1 MKMIFKCYAK
11 KLFGAK
17 YGRVLRNLFVIFIL
31 YWGLHQAE
39 ISITIAPSILYFMI
53 SFLTA
58 GVMWQILAAEA
69 EAAQMQ
75 NMMMLPLDGK
85 KFVSAYT
92 AALGLYTIFTR
103 TAVLLAVILAVSEQG
118 WQEIIHTI
126 FCMINA
132 VLVTAVI
139 FSLKKYR
146 AGGILCAAGMAALIF
161 LGWNKNWFMSMLLV
175 IGITALLLLQ
185 NTDVYPFYRPEGEKK
200 RTPKTHRNS
209 SVRRY
214 FLRYLE
220 DHKNYLANT
229 GIVWCAA
236 CILPMIFRQMESM
249 FAVLIGFAVLTLNTP
264 ICILL
269 SCDRSLE
276 QAVRVLPGQKQTF
289 CSPYCLFIFSC
300 NVTADMIFLCSWQIQ
315 AGGVTVWMFI
325 TAVCFSLQSAI
336 CAVLLEWFYPIRK
349 WKTESDLWHH
359 PRKYVV
365 PGFMVLLAGFIG
377 TIPEAT
383 ILFLILLGIEM
394 ISFVILWRKA

>member
-17 YGRVLRNLFVIFIL
+17 YERALRNLFVIFIL
-31 YWGLHQAE
+31 YWGLHLAE
-39 ISITIAPSILYFMI
+39 IKIIIAPSIPYFMI
-53 SFLTA
+53 GFLTA
-58 GVMWQILAAEA
+58 GVMWQVLAAEA
-69 EAAQMQ
+69 GAAQMQ
-75 NMMMLPLDGK
+75 NMMMLPLDEK
-85 KFVSAYT
+85 KFVLAYT
-92 AALGLYTIFTR
+92 AALGLYTIFSR
-103 TAVLLAVILAVSEQG
+103 TAVLLAVILAVSEQE

-139 FSLKKYR
+139 FSLKKYH
-146 AGGILCAAGMAALIF
+146 AAGILCVAGIAAVIF
-161 LGWNKNWFMSMLLV
+161 LGWNKNWFIGMLLM
-175 IGITALLLLQ
+175 IGVTALSLLQ
-185 NTDVYPFYRPEGEKK
+185 NTDAYSFYGPEGEKK
-200 RTPKTHRNS
+200 RTPKTHRHG
-209 SVRRY
+209 SVRCY
-214 FLRYLE
+214 FLRYLK

-229 GIVWCAA
+229 GIMWCAA
-236 CILPMIFRQMESM
+236 YILPMIFRQMESM

-383 ILFLILLGIEM
+383 ILFMILLGIEM
-394 ISFVILWRKA
+394 ISFVIVCQKA

>member
-58 GVMWQILAAEA
+58 GVMWQVLAAEA
-69 EAAQMQ
+69 GAAQMQ
-75 NMMMLPLDGK
+75 NMMMLPLDEK
-85 KFVSAYT
+85 KFVLAYT
-92 AALGLYTIFTR
+92 AALGLYTIFSR
-103 TAVLLAVILAVSEQG
+103 TAVLLAVILAVSEQE

-139 FSLKKYR
+139 FSLKKYH
-146 AGGILCAAGMAALIF
+146 AAGILCVAGIAAVIF
-161 LGWNKNWFMSMLLV
+161 LGWNKNWFIGMLLM
-175 IGITALLLLQ
+175 IGVTALSLLQ
-185 NTDVYPFYRPEGEKK
+185 NTDAYSFYGPEGEKK
-200 RTPKTHRNS
+200 RTPKTHRHG
-209 SVRRY
+209 SVWCY
-214 FLRYLE
+214 FFRYLK

-229 GIVWCAA
+229 GIMWCAA

-276 QAVRVLPGQKQTF
+276 QAVRVLPGQKQMF

-394 ISFVILWRKA
+394 ISFVIVCQKA

>member
-31 YWGLHQAE
+31 YWGLHLAE
-39 ISITIAPSILYFMI
+39 IKIIIAPSILYFMI

-58 GVMWQILAAEA
+58 GVMWQVLAAEA
-69 EAAQMQ
+69 GAAQMQ
-75 NMMMLPLDGK
+75 NMMMLPLDEK
-85 KFVSAYT
+85 KFVLAYT
-92 AALGLYTIFTR
+92 AALGLYTIFSR
-103 TAVLLAVILAVSEQG
+103 TAVLLAVILAVSEQE

-139 FSLKKYR
+139 FSLKKYH
-146 AGGILCAAGMAALIF
+146 AAGILCVAGIAAVIF
-161 LGWNKNWFMSMLLV
+161 LGWNKNWFIGMLLM
-175 IGITALLLLQ
+175 IGVTALSLLQ
-185 NTDVYPFYRPEGEKK
+185 NTDAYSFYGPEGEKK
-200 RTPKTHRNS
+200 RTPKTHRHG
-209 SVRRY
+209 SVWCY
-214 FLRYLE
+214 FLRYLK

-229 GIVWCAA
+229 GIMWCAA

-276 QAVRVLPGQKQTF
+276 QAVRVLPGQKQMF

-394 ISFVILWRKA
+394 ISFVIVCQKA

>member
-31 YWGLHQAE
+31 YWGLHLAE
-39 ISITIAPSILYFMI
+39 IKIIIAPSILYFMI
-53 SFLTA
+53 GFLTA
-58 GVMWQILAAEA
+58 GVMWQVLAAEA
-69 EAAQMQ
+69 GAAQMQ
-75 NMMMLPLDGK
+75 NMMMLPLDEK
-85 KFVSAYT
+85 KFVFAYT
-92 AALGLYTIFTR
+92 AALGLYTIFSR
-103 TAVLLAVILAVSEQG
+103 TAVLLAVILAVSEQE

-139 FSLKKYR
+139 FSLKKYH
-146 AGGILCAAGMAALIF
+146 AAGILCVAGIAAVIF
-161 LGWNKNWFMSMLLV
+161 LGWNKNWFIGMLLM
-175 IGITALLLLQ
+175 IGVTALSLLQ
-185 NTDVYPFYRPEGEKK
+185 NTDAYSFYGPEGEKK
-200 RTPKTHRNS
+200 RTPKTHRHG
-209 SVRRY
+209 SVWCY
-214 FLRYLE
+214 FLRYLK

-229 GIVWCAA
+229 GIMWCAA

-276 QAVRVLPGQKQTF
+276 QAVRVLPGQKQMF

-394 ISFVILWRKA
+394 ISFVIVCQKA

>member
-31 YWGLHQAE
+31 YWGLHLAE
-39 ISITIAPSILYFMI
+39 IKIIIAPSILYFMI
-53 SFLTA
+53 GFLTA
-58 GVMWQILAAEA
+58 GVMWQVLAAEA
-69 EAAQMQ
+69 GAAQMQ
-75 NMMMLPLDGK
+75 NMMMLPLDEK
-85 KFVSAYT
+85 KFVLAYT
-92 AALGLYTIFTR
+92 AALGLYTIFSR
-103 TAVLLAVILAVSEQG
+103 TAVLLAVILAVSEQE

-139 FSLKKYR
+139 FSLKKYH
-146 AGGILCAAGMAALIF
+146 AAGILCVAGIAAVIF
-161 LGWNKNWFMSMLLV
+161 LGWNKNWFIGMLLM
-175 IGITALLLLQ
+175 IGVTALSLLQ
-185 NTDVYPFYRPEGEKK
+185 NTDAYSFYGPEGEKK
-200 RTPKTHRNS
+200 RTPKTHRHG
-209 SVRRY
+209 SVWCY
-214 FLRYLE
+214 FLRYLK

-229 GIVWCAA
+229 GIMWCAA

-264 ICILL
+264 VCILL

-276 QAVRVLPGQKQTF
+276 QAVRVLPGQKQMF

-394 ISFVILWRKA
+394 ISFVIVCQKA

>member
-31 YWGLHQAE
+31 YWGLHLAE
-39 ISITIAPSILYFMI
+39 IKIIIAPSILYFMI
-53 SFLTA
+53 GFLTA
-58 GVMWQILAAEA
+58 GVMWQVLAAEA
-69 EAAQMQ
+69 GAAQMQ
-75 NMMMLPLDGK
+75 NMMMLPLDEK
-85 KFVSAYT
+85 KFVLAYT
-92 AALGLYTIFTR
+92 AALGLYTIFSR
-103 TAVLLAVILAVSEQG
+103 TAVLLAVILAVSEQE

-139 FSLKKYR
+139 FSLKKYH
-146 AGGILCAAGMAALIF
+146 AAGILCVAGIAAVIF
-161 LGWNKNWFMSMLLV
+161 LGWNKNWFIGMLLM
-175 IGITALLLLQ
+175 IGVTALSLLQ
-185 NTDVYPFYRPEGEKK
+185 NTDAYSFYGPEGEKK
-200 RTPKTHRNS
+200 RTPKTHRHG
-209 SVRRY
+209 SVWCY
-214 FLRYLE
+214 FLRYLK

-229 GIVWCAA
+229 GIMWCAA

-249 FAVLIGFAVLTLNTP
+249 FAVLIGFVVLTLNTP

-276 QAVRVLPGQKQTF
+276 QAVRVLPGQKQMF

-394 ISFVILWRKA
+394 ISFVIVCQKA

>member
-31 YWGLHQAE
+31 YWGLHLAE
-39 ISITIAPSILYFMI
+39 IKIIIAPSILYFMI
-53 SFLTA
+53 GFLTA
-58 GVMWQILAAEA
+58 GVMWQVLAAEA
-69 EAAQMQ
+69 GAAQMQ
-75 NMMMLPLDGK
+75 NMMMLPLDEK
-85 KFVSAYT
+85 KFVLAYT
-92 AALGLYTIFTR
+92 AALGLYTIFSR
-103 TAVLLAVILAVSEQG
+103 TAVLLAVILAVSEQE

-139 FSLKKYR
+139 FSLKKYH
-146 AGGILCAAGMAALIF
+146 AAGILCVAGIAAVIF
-161 LGWNKNWFMSMLLV
+161 LGWNKNWFIGMLLM
-175 IGITALLLLQ
+175 IGVTALSLLQ
-185 NTDVYPFYRPEGEKK
+185 NTDAYSFYGPEGEEK
-200 RTPKTHRNS
+200 RTPKTHRHG
-209 SVRRY
+209 SVRCY
-214 FLRYLE
+214 FLRYLKN
-220 DHKNYLANT
+220 HKNYLTNT
-229 GIVWCAA
+229 GIMWCAA

-276 QAVRVLPGQKQTF
+276 QAVRVLPGQKQMF

-394 ISFVILWRKA
+394 ISFVIVCQKA

>member
-31 YWGLHQAE
+31 YWGLHLAE
-39 ISITIAPSILYFMI
+39 IKIIIAPSILYFMI
-53 SFLTA
+53 GFLTA
-58 GVMWQILAAEA
+58 GVMWQVLAAEA
-69 EAAQMQ
+69 GAAQMQ
-75 NMMMLPLDGK
+75 NMMMLPLDEK
-85 KFVSAYT
+85 KFVLAYT
-92 AALGLYTIFTR
+92 AALGLYTIFSR
-103 TAVLLAVILAVSEQG
+103 TAVLLAVILAVSEQE

-139 FSLKKYR
+139 FSLKKYH
-146 AGGILCAAGMAALIF
+146 AAGILCVAGIAAVIF
-161 LGWNKNWFMSMLLV
+161 LGWNKNWFIGMLLM
-175 IGITALLLLQ
+175 IGVTALSLLQ
-185 NTDVYPFYRPEGEKK
+185 NTDAYSFYGPEGEKK
-200 RTPKTHRNS
+200 RTPKTHRHG
-209 SVRRY
+209 SVWCY
-214 FLRYLE
+214 FLRYLK

-229 GIVWCAA
+229 GIMWCAA

-276 QAVRVLPGQKQTF
+276 QAVRVLPGQKQMF

-394 ISFVILWRKA
+394 ISFVIVCQKA

>member
-31 YWGLHQAE
+31 YWGLHLAE
-39 ISITIAPSILYFMI
+39 IKIIIAPSILYFMI
-53 SFLTA
+53 GFLTA
-58 GVMWQILAAEA
+58 GVMWQVLAAEA
-69 EAAQMQ
+69 GAAQMQ
-75 NMMMLPLDGK
+75 NMMMLPLDEK
-85 KFVSAYT
+85 KFVLAYT
-92 AALGLYTIFTR
+92 AALGLYTIFSR
-103 TAVLLAVILAVSEQG
+103 TAVLLAVILAVSEQE

-139 FSLKKYR
+139 FSLKKYH
-146 AGGILCAAGMAALIF
+146 AAGILCVAGIAAVIF
-161 LGWNKNWFMSMLLV
+161 LGWNKNWFIGMLLM
-175 IGITALLLLQ
+175 IGVTALSLLQ
-185 NTDVYPFYRPEGEKK
+185 NTDAYSFYGPEGEKK
-200 RTPKTHRNS
+200 RTPKTHRHG
-209 SVRRY
+209 SVWCY
-214 FLRYLE
+214 FLRYLK

-229 GIVWCAA
+229 GIMWCAA

-276 QAVRVLPGQKQTF
+276 QAVRVLPGQKQMF

-325 TAVCFSLQSAI
+325 TAVCFSMQSAI

-394 ISFVILWRKA
+394 ISFVIVCQKA

>member
-17 YGRVLRNLFVIFIL
+17 YEKVLQNLFVIFIL
-31 YWGLHQAE
+31 YWGLHLAE
-39 ISITIAPSILYFMI
+39 IKIIIAPSILYFMI
-53 SFLTA
+53 GFLTA
-58 GVMWQILAAEA
+58 GVMWQVLAAEA
-69 EAAQMQ
+69 GAAQMQ
-75 NMMMLPLDGK
+75 NMMMLPLDEK
-85 KFVSAYT
+85 KFVLVYT
-92 AALGLYTIFTR
+92 AALGLYTIFSR
-103 TAVLLAVILAVSEQG
+103 TAVLLAVILAVSEQE

-139 FSLKKYR
+139 FSLKKYH
-146 AGGILCAAGMAALIF
+146 AAGILCAAEIAAVIF
-161 LGWNKNWFMSMLLV
+161 LGWNKNWFIGMLLM
-175 IGITALLLLQ
+175 IGVTALSLLQ
-185 NTDVYPFYRPEGEKK
+185 NTDAYSFYGPEGEKK
-200 RTPKTHRNS
+200 RTPKTHRHG
-209 SVRRY
+209 SVRCY
-214 FLRYLE
+214 FLRYLK

-229 GIVWCAA
+229 EIMWCAA

-383 ILFLILLGIEM
+383 ILFMILLGIEM
-394 ISFVILWRKA
+394 ISFVIVCQKA

>member
-1 MKMIFKCYAK
+1 M
-11 KLFGAK
+11 
-17 YGRVLRNLFVIFIL
+17 GRVLRNLFVIFIL
-31 YWGLHQAE
+31 YWGLHLAE
-39 ISITIAPSILYFMI
+39 IKIIIAPSILYFMI
-53 SFLTA
+53 GFLTA
-58 GVMWQILAAEA
+58 GVMWQVLAAEA
-69 EAAQMQ
+69 GAAQMQ
-75 NMMMLPLDGK
+75 NMMMLPLDEK
-85 KFVSAYT
+85 KFVLAYT
-92 AALGLYTIFTR
+92 AALGLYTIFSR
-103 TAVLLAVILAVSEQG
+103 TAVLLAVILAVSEQE

-139 FSLKKYR
+139 FSLKKYH
-146 AGGILCAAGMAALIF
+146 AAGILCVAGIAAVIF
-161 LGWNKNWFMSMLLV
+161 LGWNKNWFIGMLLM
-175 IGITALLLLQ
+175 IGVTALSLLQ
-185 NTDVYPFYRPEGEKK
+185 NTDAYSFYGPEGEKK
-200 RTPKTHRNS
+200 RTPKTHRHG
-209 SVRRY
+209 SVWCY
-214 FLRYLE
+214 FLRYLK

-229 GIVWCAA
+229 GIMWCAA

-276 QAVRVLPGQKQTF
+276 QAVRVLPGQKQMF

-394 ISFVILWRKA
+394 ISFVIVCQKA

>member
-1 MKMIFKCYAK
+1 M
-11 KLFGAK
+11 
-17 YGRVLRNLFVIFIL
+17 RV
-31 YWGLHQAE
+31 
-39 ISITIAPSILYFMI
+39 
-53 SFLTA
+53 
-58 GVMWQILAAEA
+58 
-69 EAAQMQ
+69 
-75 NMMMLPLDGK
+75 
-85 KFVSAYT
+85 
-92 AALGLYTIFTR
+92 
-103 TAVLLAVILAVSEQG
+103 
-118 WQEIIHTI
+118 
-126 FCMINA
+126 
-132 VLVTAVI
+132 
-139 FSLKKYR
+139 
-146 AGGILCAAGMAALIF
+146 
-161 LGWNKNWFMSMLLV
+161 LLV
-175 IGITALLLLQ
+175 IGIIALLLLQ
-185 NTDVYPFYRPEGEKK
+185 NTDVYSFYRPEGEKK
-200 RTPKTHRNS
+200 RTPKTHRHG

-276 QAVRVLPGQKQTF
+276 QAVRFLPGQKQAF
-289 CSPYCLFIFSC
+289 CIPYCLFIFSC

-315 AGGVTVWMFI
+315 AGGATAWMFI

-336 CAVLLEWFYPIRK
+336 CSVLLEWFYPIRK

-365 PGFMVLLAGFIG
+365 PGFMMLLAGMIG

-383 ILFLILLGIEM
+383 ILFLILLGMEM